1 MFACSKQSVMIK
13 IVHSFTWFVQVTVAV
28 ICMMIAL
35 VVGQE
40 DENPPKEP
48 EPESEESPAETSDA
62 PNEDDLWCINKCEN
76 NLVTCTKPCN
86 DNSEESTV
94 VCTFKCMYL
103 EGLCFGDCLLP
114 W

>member
-1 MFACSKQSVMIK
+1 MLVRTKISDMIQ
-13 IVHSFTWFVQVTVAV
+13 IVHHFIWFAQVIVAV
-28 ICMMIAL
+28 MCMGIAL
-35 VVGQE
+35 VVCE
-40 DENPPKEP
+40 AEENPPKEP
-48 EPESEESPAETSDA
+48 EPESEEAPAETSDA
-62 PNEDDLWCINKCEN
+62 PTEDDLWCINKCEN

-103 EGLCFGDCLLP
+103 EGICFGDCLLP